1 MIYKNLKVLCLVALS
16 NAIVSVAYAENL
28 MEIYQRALQNDPAIR
43 EAEAVYLSG
52 IEAKPQARSN
62 ILPALNLS
70 AGLGSSNSEDPNRPI
85 NFATGQ
91 VDPNIL
97 STEVERDSSSWSVS
111 LSQTVFDWGQ
121 FLQLRQ
127 ADKFV
132 AQAEAFFQVAQ
143 QDLLVRVANTYF
155 LVLAAEDT
163 LAAEQSSREAIG
175 RQLEQAQQRFEVGLI
190 AITDVQEA
198 QAGYD
203 LAVAT
208 EIAAQQNLATTQEF
222 LREIIGEY
230 VQDLSGP
237 ASEIPLA
244 TPQPANVQAWVDQAL
259 EQNLLLTTNRISADI
274 ARDTISIQRSVRLP
288 SVNLSGSLGTSSS
301 ETVRINN
308 LVAGAPCFSAPPC
321 PPTRNPSQTASESV
335 SWFLSLRIPIYSG
348 GFNSSRIK
356 QAVYDHRAAIEALER
371 IARQTEREAR
381 DAYLSVVSEISRV
394 RALAQAVESSQTALR
409 ATEAGFEVGTRTTVD
424 VLTSQNNL
432 RRAET
437 TYARSRYD
445 YILNVLRL
453 KLAAGSLSIQDLEE
467 VNSWLEASTS

>member
-143 QDLLVRVANTYF
+143 
-155 LVLAAEDT
+155 
-163 LAAEQSSREAIG
+163 
-175 RQLEQAQQRFEVGLI
+175 
-190 AITDVQEA
+190 
-198 QAGYD
+198 
-203 LAVAT
+203 
-208 EIAAQQNLATTQEF
+208 
-222 LREIIGEY
+222 
-230 VQDLSGP
+230 
-237 ASEIPLA
+237 
-244 TPQPANVQAWVDQAL
+244 
-259 EQNLLLTTNRISADI
+259 
-274 ARDTISIQRSVRLP
+274 
-288 SVNLSGSLGTSSS
+288 
-301 ETVRINN
+301 
-308 LVAGAPCFSAPPC
+308 
-321 PPTRNPSQTASESV
+321 
-335 SWFLSLRIPIYSG
+335 
-348 GFNSSRIK
+348 
-356 QAVYDHRAAIEALER
+356 
-371 IARQTEREAR
+371 
-381 DAYLSVVSEISRV
+381 
-394 RALAQAVESSQTALR
+394 
-409 ATEAGFEVGTRTTVD
+409 
-424 VLTSQNNL
+424 
-432 RRAET
+432 
-437 TYARSRYD
+437 
-445 YILNVLRL
+445 
-453 KLAAGSLSIQDLEE
+453 
-467 VNSWLEASTS
+467 